1 VLRIWSLEGGEKMN
15 KKVSLIVL
23 VLGLLMLF
31 VAVAPVM
38 AAPATKGAAS
48 TVALSTGIVPPPP
61 EVKVTKSGIVHVR
74 GINYINIRTLTIGL
88 TFYDEVYA
96 VGSYDVTWNPKT
108 GTAICHF
115 TAVWYVGSLTE
126 TTPNGF
132 SGYTEIKIF
141 NVEDPQTMEGATYTT
156 SRSVMQGFGSFAQ
169 QTLKLGYEGPYPGMD
184 TSGYCIIP

>member
-1 VLRIWSLEGGEKMN
+1 MN

-38 AAPATKGAAS
+38 AAPATKVEAS

-74 GINYINIRTLTIGL
+74 GINYINTRTLTIGL

-96 VGSYDVTWNPKT
+96 VGSYDVTWNSKT
-108 GTAICHF
+108 GTVICHF

-126 TTPNGF
+126 PTDDGF
-132 SGYTEIKIF
+132 SGYTEIKVF
-141 NVEDPQTMEGATYTT
+141 NVVNPQTLEGADYTT
-156 SRSVMQGFGSFAQ
+156 SYSVMQGFGSFAQ
-169 QTLKLGYEGPYPGMD
+169 QTLKFDYEGAYPATD
-184 TSGYCIIP
+184 PSGCCIIP

>member
-1 VLRIWSLEGGEKMN
+1 MN

-38 AAPATKGAAS
+38 AAPATKVEAS
-48 TVALSTGIVPPPP
+48 TVALSTEIVFPPP

-74 GINYINIRTLTIGL
+74 GINYINTRTLTIGVDDY
-88 TFYDEVYA
+88 TVYA
-96 VGSYDVTWNPKT
+96 VGSYDVTWNSKT

-141 NVEDPQTMEGATYTT
+141 NVENPQTMEGATYTT

-184 TSGYCIIP
+184 TSGYCIFP